1 MASIE
6 DDQLSLLNPNV
17 FQHRFEVVIKPEVS
31 QNVVLYDDQLYHQVK
46 EFVCDLCNK
55 QYSRK
60 NRLVQHKK
68 THMNNDEEVKKVNRF
83 QCPFKC
89 GKEPFRTMA
98 SLLRGHLQTIVC
110 TLNVI
115 VALLPDPPT
124 PSSLNVT
131 LRQLTK
137 DKQLCF
143 KSQSKVQ

>member
-1 MASIE
+1 MPGGLKNLKTVMASIE

-17 FQHRFEVVIKPEVS
+17 FQHQVEAVIKPEVG

-60 NRLVQHKK
+60 DRLVQHK
-68 THMNNDEEVKKVNRF
+68 NNDEEVKKVNRF

-98 SLLRGHLQTIVC
+98 SLLTHC
-110 TLNVI
+110 EEDHNH
-115 VALLPDPPT
+115 
-124 PSSLNVT
+124 SLGNIIYFT
-131 LRQLTK
+131 
-137 DKQLCF
+137 
-143 KSQSKVQ
+143 